1 MEYTVFFEQ
10 VNRTN
15 FQVKASN
22 EEQAQKKATR
32 LYKKYFEQPSR
43 YIQENWMVESD
54 GEDK

>member
-15 FQVKASN
+15 FQVKAKD
-22 EEQAQKKATR
+22 EEEAQRKAAR
-32 LYKKYFEQPSR
+32 LYGKHFEKPSSTL
-43 YIQENWMVESD
+43 QENWMVESD